1 MASKRFILKRLLLL
15 VPVLFG
21 VATFVFVILH
31 LASGDPARVILG
43 QRAPQS
49 QVVQLRQELGLN
61 DPVYVQYGRFLV
73 DAVQFDFGQSY
84 QIAQGDSVRS
94 VLADKIPVTL
104 ELALY
109 GQVIGILLGIPLGV
123 ISAVKQDTLT
133 DHVGRIGALS
143 GISIPIYWSGPMLI
157 LLFST
162 TLSIFPASG
171 RIGSTIFLDNSWL
184 PFTFLPADMSIPA
197 PWFAVYDVGLAGV
210 SLPVPF
216 FDIVTVT
223 SGTTWPLTN
232 MVTIDTLLLG
242 QFDAW
247 VSAVMHLF
255 LPAVTI
261 GVYSMALISR
271 MMRSSMLEVV
281 RQDYMRTARAK
292 GQGSKITVMK
302 HGFRN
307 ALIPVVTVIGI
318 QFGGLL
324 GGAVLTETVFGIG
337 GIGTMLVSAINA
349 NDYPLVQGTVLT
361 FALLFTLVNLVVDI
375 TYSYLDPRIQQ

>member
-49 QVVQLRQELGLN
+49 QVIQLRQELGLN
-61 DPVYVQYGRFLV
+61 DPLYVQYGRFLLE
-73 DAVQFDFGQSY
+73 AAQFDFGESY
-84 QIAQGDSVRS
+84 KIAQGETVRS
-94 VLADKIPVTL
+94 VLADRIPVTL
-104 ELALY
+104 ELSLY

-133 DHVGRIGALS
+133 DHVGRVGALS

-162 TLSIFPASG
+162 YLSIFPASG
-171 RIGSTIFLDNSWL
+171 RIGSRIFLDNHWTL
-184 PFTFLPADMSIPA
+184 FGMQL
-197 PWFAVYDVGLAGV
+197 
-210 SLPVPF
+210 
-216 FDIVTVT
+216 
-223 SGTTWPLTN
+223 PLTG

-242 QFDAW
+242 EPVAW
-247 VSAVMHLF
+247 VSAVTHLF
-255 LPAVTI
+255 LPAMTI
-261 GVYSMALISR
+261 GIYSMALISR

-292 GQGSKITVMK
+292 GQGAKITIMK

-307 ALIPVVTVIGI
+307 ALIPVITVIGI

-337 GIGTMLVSAINA
+337 GIGTMLVAAIGA
-349 NDYPLVQGTVLT
+349 NDYPLVQGTVLA
-361 FALLFTLVNLVVDI
+361 FALLFTLVNLLVDI
-375 TYSYLDPRIQQ
+375 TYSFLDPRIQQ

>member
-43 QRAPQS
+43 QRAPQE
-49 QVVQLRQELGLN
+49 QVIQLRQELGLN
-61 DPVYVQYGRFLV
+61 DPLYVQYGRFLL
-73 DAVQFDFGQSY
+73 DAAQFDFGESY
-84 QIAQGDSVRS
+84 AIAQGDAVRS
-94 VLADKIPVTL
+94 VLADRLPVTL
-104 ELALY
+104 ELSLY
-109 GQVIGILLGIPLGV
+109 GQLVGILLGIPLGV

-133 DHVGRIGALS
+133 DHVGRVGALS

-162 TLSIFPASG
+162 YLSIFPASG
-171 RIGSTIFLDNSWL
+171 RIGSTIFLDNHWTL
-184 PFTFLPADMSIPA
+184 FGMQL
-197 PWFAVYDVGLAGV
+197 
-210 SLPVPF
+210 
-216 FDIVTVT
+216 
-223 SGTTWPLTN
+223 PLTG

-242 QFDAW
+242 QPAAW
-247 VSAVMHLF
+247 LSAVTHLF
-255 LPAVTI
+255 LPAMTI
-261 GVYSMALISR
+261 GIYSMALISR

-307 ALIPVVTVIGI
+307 ALIPVITVIGI

-337 GIGTMLVSAINA
+337 GIGTMLVAAIGA
-349 NDYPLVQGTVLT
+349 NDFPLVQGTVLS

-375 TYSYLDPRIQQ
+375 TYSFLDPRIQQ